1 MPKSLRVPFLVSALL
16 ALAALVGTCA
26 AEGEPQTSTQAST
39 QPVAAPIVHLRF
51 NVTQGNGSSVVTP
64 ALPAGISLTTFVG
77 PVTHPLP
84 LPPGTKLTVRAAAP
98 MKIVQSST
106 GGGRTQLSPD
116 GRTWMWTWT
125 KEGAAAVQNVDLL
138 VGMNGRL
145 DTPVRRCV
153 TATANVPGH
162 PQATR
167 RLCLPVG

>member
-1 MPKSLRVPFLVSALL
+1 MPLVLSALC
-16 ALAALVGTCA
+16 AVTALVGACG
-26 AEGEPQTSTQAST
+26 AEGEPQTSAQSSTQAVAP
-39 QPVAAPIVHLRF
+39 PVVHLRF
-51 NVTQGNGSSVVTP
+51 NVTQGNGSRVVTP
-64 ALPAGISLTTFVG
+64 ALPAGVSLTTFVG

-84 LPPGTKLTVRAAAP
+84 LPPGTKLTVTAAAP

-106 GGGRTQLSPD
+106 DGGRTKLSPD
-116 GRTWMWTWT
+116 GRTWTWTWT

-153 TATANVPGH
+153 TAMANVPGH
-162 PQATR
+162 PQTTR